1 MTISVIIPAYKAA
14 DTIERALSS
23 VAEQTLKPKQIIV
36 IDDGSN
42 DDTLKIVESFKERIY
57 EIEII
62 IFKQQKKA
70 KYDNDKSPLAPSA
83 IFPAFT
89 NPLTIIV
96 VKK

>member
-42 DDTLKIVESFKERIY
+42 DDTLKIVESFKK
-57 EIEII
+57 
-62 IFKQQKKA
+62 IFK
-70 KYDNDKSPLAPSA
+70 LL
-83 IFPAFT
+83 F
-89 NPLTIIV
+89 
-96 VKK
+96 